1 MMADSHTI
9 NDITDILIKHIA
21 NLDRKTVH
29 LGGTETVTGDKA
41 FTGGVTVGGYE
52 PECVVDKG
60 DGYIRYSSGLQMC
73 FGDVTAIKAA
83 NVNNANITI
92 AYAKHFTHVASVQ
105 LTSKQ
110 FMYYSRFAHGVTT
123 DTDNINCD
131 WWTDDTNIV
140 AKNITCY
147 GFYLAIGFWK

>member
-1 MMADSHTI
+1 MADSHTI
-9 NDITDILIKHIA
+9 NDMTDILIKHIA

-41 FTGGVTVGGYE
+41 FTSGVTVGGYE
-52 PECVVDKG
+52 PECVVAKG

-73 FGDVTAIKAA
+73 FGDVTATKAA

-92 AYAKHFTHVASVQ
+92 PYAKPFTHVASVQ
-105 LTSKQ
+105 LTSQQ
-110 FMYYSRFAHGVTT
+110 FMYYSRFTHRVTT
-123 DTDNINCD
+123 DTDNLNCD

>member
-1 MMADSHTI
+1 MADSHTI
-9 NDITDILIKHIA
+9 NDMTDILIKHVA
-21 NLDRKTVH
+21 NLDSKTVH
-29 LGGTETVTGDKA
+29 IGGAETVTGDKA

-73 FGDVTAIKAA
+73 FGDVTTTKAA

-92 AYAKHFTHVASVQ
+92 AYAKPFTRVASVH
-105 LTSKQ
+105 LTNKQ
-110 FMYYSRFAHGVTT
+110 FNYYSSFAHRVTT
-123 DTDNINCD
+123 DTKNINCD
-131 WWTDDTNIV
+131 WWTDNPDVKALNIPV
-140 AKNITCY
+140 Y

>member
-1 MMADSHTI
+1 MADSHTL
-9 NDITDILIKHIA
+9 NEMADILIKHVA
-21 NLDRKTVH
+21 NLDSKTVH
-29 LGGTETVTGDKA
+29 LDGTETVTGDKA

-73 FGDVTAIKAA
+73 FGDVTATKAA

-92 AYAKHFTHVASVQ
+92 PYAKPFTHVASVQ
-105 LTSKQ
+105 LTNKQ
-110 FMYYSRFAHGVTT
+110 FLYYSHFTHRVTT
-123 DTDNINCD
+123 DTGNLNCD
-131 WWTDDTNIV
+131 WWTDDANIV
-140 AKNITCY
+140 AKNITCH